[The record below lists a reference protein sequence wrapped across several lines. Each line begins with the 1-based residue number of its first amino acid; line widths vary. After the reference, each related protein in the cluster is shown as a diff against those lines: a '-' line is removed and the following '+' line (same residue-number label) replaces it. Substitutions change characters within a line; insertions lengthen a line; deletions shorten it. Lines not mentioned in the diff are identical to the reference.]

1 MEIQKPTT
9 DQIASSI
16 FYRSLQPVKFMD
28 KGEIHMTA
36 KIDEKYPNAVITF
49 TFTDK
54 AVQKEYEDFYKRAVG
69 TRDHIVLK
77 NKQPYRV
84 RLCQID
90 LFLNKFMTGTLHKR
104 HQPFLTD
111 EVKKALAKY
120 PYRSQDGKGMKAK
133 VIMRFFNPVGT
144 GTWYVT
150 EMADVLYQK
159 NAKKGTDYV
168 TYEKRDP
175 DFSFDKVKDVVFFG
189 LAELGYEFEWGSF
202 SMSELSGLILPHD
215 MEIERDEHIPPL
227 KYTLEEC
234 FKMYNEQTP

>member
-90 LFLNKFMTGTLHKR
+90 LFLNKFMTGTLHTRK
-104 HQPFLTD
+104 QPFFTP
-111 EVKKALAKY
+111 EIEKALIEH

-133 VIMRFFNPVGT
+133 VIARYFNPTGT

-150 EMADVLYQK
+150 EMADYLHKVG
-159 NAKKGTDYV
+159 KKEGYK
-168 TYEKRDP
+168 TY
-175 DFSFDKVKDVVFFG
+175 DKVDKQFQFRRMEDIVLFG
-189 LAELGYEFEWGSF
+189 IAELGYEFEWGSF
-202 SMSELSGLILPHD
+202 SMNELANLLLPHGL
-215 MEIERDEHIPPL
+215 EIERDEHIEPL

-234 FKMYNEQTP
+234 FKMYNEQMP

>member
-1 MEIQKPTT
+1 
-9 DQIASSI
+9 
-16 FYRSLQPVKFMD
+16 
-28 KGEIHMTA
+28 
-36 KIDEKYPNAVITF
+36 
-49 TFTDK
+49 
-54 AVQKEYEDFYKRAVG
+54 
-69 TRDHIVLK
+69 
-77 NKQPYRV
+77 
-84 RLCQID
+84 
-90 LFLNKFMTGTLHKR
+90 
-104 HQPFLTD
+104 
-111 EVKKALAKY
+111 
-120 PYRSQDGKGMKAK
+120 MKAK